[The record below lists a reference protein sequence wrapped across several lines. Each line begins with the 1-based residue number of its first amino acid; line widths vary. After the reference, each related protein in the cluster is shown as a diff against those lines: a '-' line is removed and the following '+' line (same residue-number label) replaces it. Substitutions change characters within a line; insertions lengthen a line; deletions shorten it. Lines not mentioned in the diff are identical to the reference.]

1 MAGVTNTLYPPILDT
16 YMPAFIKTEACRI
29 YFTISDYNSINNI
42 KYIQLAV
49 NNQYTNAS
57 MLDAE
62 NYPSEIKLIDFS
74 EVKIENNKYYIDL
87 FAKDAVTGKN
97 IITNGQFEINQ
108 YYKIQLRFVHNDAPD
123 PQIPDGAAPGAG
135 LESWLVQNQ
144 SLFSEW
150 SRVCLIRAIDKPY
163 IDLIGFNNVLTT
175 NFTIAVTDIVG
186 KMYFMTNP
194 DIATETLESYQIV
207 IQSTSSEEENNI
219 AYDSGII
226 YTDSFSPN
234 EINHAIG
241 YQLHDGTL
249 YDLIFTYTTNNG
261 YTETLTYS
269 FTSIQS
275 GIEKLDVDVSATPID
290 IDGSIEIYIRKGIS
304 SNIKEETAIIPHM
317 SHPTGFN
324 IEESKNDSIIEEKKT
339 ESENPSIKE
348 ELENFTGSITIRRS
362 SSETNFQFWE
372 DVHTFTLFKQPINYK
387 WRDRTIKSGVFYKY
401 CVQKRDI
408 KGNRG
413 EIVPRDGTPALMI
426 LLEDIFLTRGDMQ
439 LKVKYN
445 PTISSFKYVV
455 GDSKTETLGSQ
466 YPFIRRNSKMNYR
479 QFPISGMITSF
490 CDEEGLFLNKQ
501 NIYKYD
507 TVVDAYNQTQEFNS
521 LQYNYTYERDF
532 REKVMEFLYE
542 NNVKL
547 FRSGTEGNIL
557 VRLMDINLTPNATL
571 GRMIYT
577 FTATAN
583 EIDECSVSNYD
594 KYGIQPI
601 GEYQTVLETV
611 AVERGY
617 ISDTFAKNTNIF
629 TVLNQKYKN
638 DVDTTKYI
646 KTVRSL
652 KWLRIDFES
661 DPYLI
666 GINNNVAVKAVQDVK
681 YDSYILGYLVDING
695 VRIIVNKKGYYELND
710 EDTEVTTLSFPEQT
724 TFSMSYIG
732 NMVTAED
739 PSATATNITFDI
751 KAGQIRGVYNYN
763 TLLMNILKAKYYRR
777 KKEYYQH
784 LLAVNE
790 ITFEIDP
797 GTVVEVSYAVI
808 QPNGT
813 TSEGQKTQ
821 YIADA
826 TGLLHIFEEDVVITD
841 FAFQGMQ
848 LSQVSKEREQ
858 DAKKYGARNYEYILT
873 NQAYSNNI
881 KHPIKNGLYT
891 VGKDY
896 KIFYKDGYWYDAE
909 YNSEKGIVTVHCP
922 TEALIDYIYEIV
934 KGEY

>member
-29 YFTISDYNSINNI
+29 YFTISDYNSVSNI

-87 FAKDAVTGKN
+87 FAKDTVTGKN

-108 YYKIQLRFVHNDAPD
+108 YYKIQLRFVHNNAPA
-123 PQIPDGAAPGAG
+123 PQRPDGAAPGAG

-175 NFTIAVTDIVG
+175 NFTVAVTDIVG

-194 DIATETLESYQIV
+194 DIATETLESYQII
-207 IQSTSSEEENNI
+207 IQSASSEEENNTV
-219 AYDSGII
+219 YDSGII

-234 EINHAIG
+234 EINHVIG

-275 GIEKLDVDVSATPID
+275 NIERLDVDVSATPID
-290 IDGSIEIYIRKGIS
+290 VDGSIEIHIKKGVLPY
-304 SNIKEETAIIPHM
+304 NEPDNKGFFAGECVHPLEKDEMETSVVENHI
-317 SHPTGFN
+317 TTV
-324 IEESKNDSIIEEKKT
+324 IEEE
-339 ESENPSIKE
+339 P
-348 ELENFTGSITIRRS
+348 ENFTGSITIRRS

-372 DVHTFTLFKQPINYK
+372 DMHTFTLFDQPIDYK
-387 WRDRTIKSGVFYKY
+387 WRDRTVKSGVFYKY

-501 NIYKYD
+501 NIYKYN

-666 GINNNVAVKAVQDVK
+666 GINNNIAVKAVQGVK

-739 PSATATNITFDI
+739 PSATATNITFDV
-751 KAGQIRGVYNYN
+751 KAGQIRGVYDYN
-763 TLLMNILKAKYYRR
+763 TLLMYILKAKYYRR

-797 GTVVEVSYAVI
+797 GTLVEVSYAVI
-808 QPNGT
+808 QPNGIT
-813 TSEGQKTQ
+813 GEDKTAT

-841 FAFQGMQ
+841 FAFKGVQ
-848 LSQVSKEREQ
+848 LSQVSNEREL
-858 DAKKYGARNYEYILT
+858 DARKYGARNYEYILT

-881 KHPIKNGLYT
+881 KHPIKNGLYAA
-891 VGKDY
+891 GEDY
-896 KIFYKDGYWYDAE
+896 KIFYKDGYWYDAD
-909 YNSEKGIVTVHCP
+909 YDSEKGIVIVHCP
-922 TEALIDYIYEIV
+922 TEALIDYIYEII

>member
-29 YFTISDYNSINNI
+29 YFTISDYNSVNNI

-108 YYKIQLRFVHNDAPD
+108 YYKIQLRFVHNNAPT

-175 NFTIAVTDIVG
+175 NFTVAVTDIVG

-194 DIATETLESYQIV
+194 DIATETLESYEII
-207 IQSTSSEEENNI
+207 IQSANAEEENNI
-219 AYDSGII
+219 VYDSGIV

-234 EINHAIG
+234 EINHTIG
-241 YQLHDGTL
+241 YQLQDGTL

-275 GIEKLDVDVSATPID
+275 NIERLDVDVSATPID
-290 IDGSIEIYIRKGIS
+290 VDGSIEIYIKRGVSPYNEPDNKGFFAG
-304 SNIKEETAIIPHM
+304 ECA
-317 SHPTGFN
+317 HPLKQDGT
-324 IEESKNDSIIEEKKT
+324 KAQVL
-339 ESENPSIKE
+339 ENPIATSTE
-348 ELENFTGSITIRRS
+348 EEFENFTGSITIRRS

-372 DVHTFTLFKQPINYK
+372 DVHTFTLFDQPIDYK
-387 WRDRTIKSGVFYKY
+387 WRDRTVKSGVFYKY

-501 NIYKYD
+501 NIYKYN

-532 REKVMEFLYE
+532 RELVMEFLYE

-594 KYGIQPI
+594 KYGIQLI
-601 GEYQTVLETV
+601 GEYQTTLETV

-638 DVDTTKYI
+638 DVDTEKYL

-666 GINNNVAVKAVQDVK
+666 GISNNIAVKAVQGVQ

-739 PSATATNITFDI
+739 PNATATNITFDV
-751 KAGQIRGVYNYN
+751 KAGQIRGVYDYN
-763 TLLMNILKAKYYRR
+763 TLLMYILKAKYYRR
-777 KKEYYQH
+777 KQEYYQH
-784 LLAVNE
+784 LLSVNE

-797 GTVVEVSYAVI
+797 GTIVDISYAAI
-808 QPNGT
+808 QSNGT
-813 TSEGQKTQ
+813 TGKEKTQQ
-821 YIADA
+821 YIADV
-826 TGLLHIFEEDVVITD
+826 TGLLHIYEEDVVITD
-841 FAFQGMQ
+841 FAFKGVQ
-848 LSQVSKEREQ
+848 LSQVSREREQ
-858 DAKKYGARNYEYILT
+858 DAKKYGSRNYEYILT
-873 NQAYSNNI
+873 NQAYSDNI
-881 KHPIKNGLYT
+881 KHPIKNGLYYIAD
-891 VGKDY
+891 KNNSY
-896 KIFYKDGYWYDAE
+896 KIFYKDGYWYDAD
-909 YNSEKGIVTVHCP
+909 YDGKNGIVTVHCP
-922 TEALIDYIYEIV
+922 TEALIDYIYEII